1 MTDAVVVSTA
11 RTPLAKAFRGA
22 FNNTHSATLGGHAI
36 RHAVARAGIDPA
48 EIDDV
53 IFGCAVPEGDS
64 GNNIA
69 RHSALVGGVPL
80 SAGAVTVA
88 RACSSGIQSAS
99 FAAQRII
106 VDRVP
111 IVVAG
116 GVESVS
122 MVAPTQHVPKAGRD
136 PWIREHQPG
145 MLLSMNETAEV
156 VAERYAISRETQDAY
171 AYSSQM
177 RTARAQEAGLFDA
190 EIVPMPS
197 RKVETDKST
206 GETRDVDTLLERDEA
221 NRPDTTLASLAA
233 LKPVVREHGTI
244 TAGNASQLADGAS
257 ACVFMNGTLAAQRGL
272 PVLGLYRGFTI
283 AGLEPDEMGIGPVY
297 AIPKLLKQH
306 GLGIEDIDLW
316 ELNEAYACQVVYC
329 RDRLGLPDDR
339 LNVNGGA
346 VSIGHPFGMTGS
358 RQLGHALIEGK
369 RRNAKFIVVT
379 MCIAG
384 GMGAASLY
392 EIA

>member
-22 FNNTHSATLGGHAI
+22 FNMTHSGTLGGHAI
-36 RHAVARAGIDPA
+36 HHAVARAGIDPA

-69 RHSALVGGVPL
+69 RHSGLVGGVPL
-80 SAGAVTVA
+80 SAGGVTIA
-88 RACSSGIQSAS
+88 RACSSGLQAAS

-106 VDRVP
+106 VDGVAA
-111 IVVAG
+111 IVAG

-122 MVAPTQHVPKAGRD
+122 MVSPTQHVPKAGRA
-136 PWIREHQPG
+136 PWIRDHQPG

-156 VAERYAISRETQDAY
+156 VAERYGITRDVQDAY

-177 RTARAQEAGLFDA
+177 RTAHAQTAGLFDE
-190 EIVPMPS
+190 EIVPLATRMA
-197 RKVETDKST
+197 VTDKIT
-206 GETRDVDTLLERDEA
+206 GEAREVDTVLERDEA
-221 NRPDTTLASLAA
+221 NRPDTTLDSLAR
-233 LKPVVREHGTI
+233 LKPVVREGGTI

-257 ACVFMNGTLAAQRGL
+257 ALVLMNGTVAAQRGL
-272 PVLGLYRGFTI
+272 PVMGLYRGFAV

-329 RDRLGLPDDR
+329 RDRLSLPDDR

-346 VSIGHPFGMTGS
+346 ISIGHPFGMTGA
-358 RQLGHALIEGK
+358 RQLGHVLIEGK
-369 RRNAKFIVVT
+369 RRNAKYVVVT

-392 EIA
+392 EIV

>member
-22 FNNTHSATLGGHAI
+22 YNNTHSGTLGGHAI
-36 RHAVARAGIDPA
+36 RHAIARAGIEGA

-53 IFGCAVPEGDS
+53 IFGCAVPEGDG

-69 RHSALVGGVPL
+69 RHSALVGGLPL
-80 SAGAVTVA
+80 STGAVTIA
-88 RACSSGIQSAS
+88 RACSSGIQAAS

-106 VDRVP
+106 VDGVAA
-111 IVVAG
+111 VVAG

-122 MVAPTQHVPKAGRD
+122 MVSQTQHVPKAGRA

-145 MLLSMNETAEV
+145 MLLTMNETAEV
-156 VAERYAISRETQDAY
+156 VAERYAISREAQDAY
-171 AYSSQM
+171 ACSSQL
-177 RTARAQEAGLFDA
+177 RTAAAQQAGLFDD

-197 RKVETDKST
+197 RKLETNKVT
-206 GETRDVDTLLERDEA
+206 GETSEVDVVLERDEA
-221 NRPDTTLASLAA
+221 NRPDTTLESLAA
-233 LKPVVREHGTI
+233 LKPVVRENGTV

-257 ACVFMNGTLAAQRGL
+257 ACVLVNGTLAAQRGL
-272 PVLGLYRGFTI
+272 PVLGLYRGFAV
-283 AGLEPDEMGIGPVY
+283 AGLAPEEMGIGPVY
-297 AIPKLLKQH
+297 AVPKLLKQH

-346 VSIGHPFGMTGS
+346 ISIGHPFGMTGA
-358 RQLGHALIEGK
+358 RQLGHVLIEGK
-369 RRNAKFIVVT
+369 RRRAKYVVVT

-392 EIA
+392 EIL

>member
-11 RTPLAKAFRGA
+11 RTPLAKALRGA

-36 RHAVARAGIDPA
+36 RHAVARAGIDPE

-69 RHSALVGGVPL
+69 RHSALNGGVPL
-80 SAGAVTVA
+80 SAGAVTIA
-88 RACSSGIQSAS
+88 RACGSGLQAAS

-111 IVVAG
+111 VVVAG

-122 MVAPTQHVPKAGRD
+122 MVSPTQHVPRAGRS
-136 PWIREHQPG
+136 PYVRQHHPG

-156 VAERYAISRETQDAY
+156 VAERYAISREAQDAY

-177 RTARAQEAGLFDA
+177 RTARAQEAGLFDD
-190 EIVPMPS
+190 EIVPLAT
-197 RKVETDKST
+197 RKLVTDKAT
-206 GETRDVDTLLERDEA
+206 GETSEVDTLLERDEA

-233 LKPVVREHGTI
+233 LKPVVREGGTI

-257 ACVFMNGTLAAQRGL
+257 ACVFMDGTLAAQRGHQ
-272 PVLGLYRGFTI
+272 VMGLYRGFAI

-316 ELNEAYACQVVYC
+316 ELNEAYASQVVYC

-346 VSIGHPFGMTGS
+346 ISIGHPFGMTGA

-369 RRNAKFIVVT
+369 RRNAKYIVVT

-392 EIA
+392 EIV

>member
-1 MTDAVVVSTA
+1 MTDAVVVATA

-22 FNNTHSATLGGHAI
+22 FNNTHSADMGGHAI
-36 RHAVARAGIDPA
+36 RHAVARAGIEGA

-69 RHSALVGGVPL
+69 RHAALVGGVPL
-80 SAGAVTVA
+80 SSGAVTIA
-88 RACSSGIQSAS
+88 RACSSGIQAAS

-111 IVVAG
+111 VVIAG

-122 MVAPTQHVPKAGRD
+122 MVAPTQHKPKGGRS
-136 PWIREHQPG
+136 PTIRNQFPA
-145 MLLSMNETAEV
+145 MLLTMNETAEV
-156 VAERYAISRETQDAY
+156 VAKRYNICREAQDAY
-171 AYSSQM
+171 SYQSQM
-177 RTARAQEAGLFDA
+177 RTAHGQANGLFDD
-190 EIVPMPS
+190 EIVPMAAT
-197 RKVETDKST
+197 KLETDKAT
-206 GETRDVDTLLERDEA
+206 GETREVDVVIDKDEA
-221 NRPDTTLASLAA
+221 NRPDTTLESLAK
-233 LKPVVREHGTI
+233 LKPVVHDDGTI

-257 ACVFMNGTLAAQRGL
+257 ASVLMNGTLAAQRGL
-272 PVLGLYRGFTI
+272 PVMGLYRGFAI

-306 GLGIEDIDLW
+306 GLKIEDIDLW
-316 ELNEAYACQVVYC
+316 ELNEAYACQVIYS
-329 RDRLGLPDDR
+329 RDKLGIPNDR

-346 VSIGHPFGMTGS
+346 ISIGHPFGMTGA
-358 RQLGHALIEGK
+358 RQLGHILIEGK
-369 RRNAKFIVVT
+369 RRKAKYVVVT

-392 EIA
+392 EIV

>member
-22 FNNTHSATLGGHAI
+22 FNSTHSGTLGGHAI
-36 RHAVARAGIDPA
+36 RHAIARAGIEGA

-69 RHSALVGGVPL
+69 RHSALVGGLPL
-80 SAGAVTVA
+80 SAGAVTIA
-88 RACSSGIQSAS
+88 RACSSGIQAVS

-106 VDRVP
+106 VDRVAA
-111 IVVAG
+111 VVAG

-122 MVAPTQHVPKAGRD
+122 MVSQTQHVPKAGRA

-145 MLLSMNETAEV
+145 MLLTMNETAEV
-156 VAERYAISRETQDAY
+156 VAERYAISRGAQDAY

-177 RTARAQEAGLFDA
+177 RTAAAQQAGLFDD
-190 EIVPMPS
+190 EIVPIPS
-197 RKVETDKST
+197 RKLETNKAT
-206 GETRDVDTLLERDEA
+206 GETSEIDIVLERDEA
-221 NRPDTTLASLAA
+221 NRPDTTLESLAA
-233 LKPVVREHGTI
+233 LKPVVRENGTV

-257 ACVFMNGTLAAQRGL
+257 ACVLVNGTLAALRGL
-272 PVLGLYRGFTI
+272 PVLGLYRGFAV
-283 AGLEPDEMGIGPVY
+283 AGLAPDEMGIGPVY
-297 AIPKLLKQH
+297 AIPKLLKRH

-346 VSIGHPFGMTGS
+346 ISIGHPFGMTGA
-358 RQLGHALIEGK
+358 RQLGHVLIEGK
-369 RRNAKFIVVT
+369 RRKAKYVVVT

-392 EIA
+392 EIV

>member
-22 FNNTHSATLGGHAI
+22 FNNTHSGTLGGHAI
-36 RHAVARAGIDPA
+36 RHAIAHAGIDGA

-53 IFGCAVPEGDS
+53 IFGCAVPESDG

-69 RHSALVGGVPL
+69 RHSALVGGLPV
-80 SAGAVTVA
+80 STGAVTIA
-88 RACSSGIQSAS
+88 RACSSGNQAAS

-106 VDRVP
+106 VDGVAA
-111 IVVAG
+111 VVAG

-122 MVAPTQHVPKAGRD
+122 MVSQTQHVPKAGRA
-136 PWIREHQPG
+136 PGIREHQPE
-145 MLLSMNETAEV
+145 MLLTMNETAEV
-156 VAERYAISRETQDAY
+156 VAERYAISREAQDAY
-171 AYSSQM
+171 AYSSEM
-177 RTARAQEAGLFDA
+177 RTAAAQQAGLFDD
-190 EIVPMPS
+190 EIAPMSS
-197 RKVETDKST
+197 RKLERNKAT
-206 GETRDVDTLLERDEA
+206 GETSEVDVLLERDEA
-221 NRPDTTLASLAA
+221 NRPDATLERLAA
-233 LKPVVREHGTI
+233 LKPVVRENGTV

-257 ACVFMNGTLAAQRGL
+257 ACVLVNGTLAAQRGL
-272 PVLGLYRGFTI
+272 PVMGIYRGFAV
-283 AGLEPDEMGIGPVY
+283 AGLAPEEMGIGPVY

-346 VSIGHPFGMTGS
+346 ISIGHPFGMTGA
-358 RQLGHALIEGK
+358 RQLGHVLIEGK
-369 RRNAKFIVVT
+369 RRKAKYVVVT

-392 EIA
+392 EVV

>member
-1 MTDAVVVSTA
+1 MTDAVVISTA

-22 FNNTHSATLGGHAI
+22 FNNTHSATMGGHAI
-36 RHAVARAGIDPA
+36 RHAVARAGIDAA
-48 EIDDV
+48 EVDDV

-69 RHSALVGGVPL
+69 RHSALVGGVPIT
-80 SAGAVTVA
+80 AGAVTIA
-88 RACSSGIQSAS
+88 RACSSGIQAAS

-111 IVVAG
+111 VVVAG

-122 MVAPTQHVPKAGRD
+122 MVSPTQHKPRAGRS
-136 PWIREHQPG
+136 PWVREHQPG

-156 VAERYAISRETQDAY
+156 VAERYAISREVQDAY

-190 EIVPMPS
+190 EIVPLAS
-197 RKVETDKST
+197 RKLETDKES
-206 GETRDVDTLLERDEA
+206 GESFEVDVLLQRDEA
-221 NRPDTTLASLAA
+221 NRPDTTLESLSK
-233 LKPVVREHGTI
+233 LKPVVREGGTI

-257 ACVFMNGTLAAQRGL
+257 ASVLMNGTLAAQRGL
-272 PVLGLYRGFTI
+272 PVMGIYRGFAI

-306 GLGIEDIDLW
+306 GLSIEDIDLW

-329 RDRLGLPDDR
+329 RDRLGIPDDR
-339 LNVNGGA
+339 LNVNGGSIA
-346 VSIGHPFGMTGS
+346 IGHPFGMTGA
-358 RQLGHALIEGK
+358 RQLGHVLIEGK
-369 RRNAKFIVVT
+369 RRKAKYVVVT

-392 EIA
+392 EIP

>member
-22 FNNTHSATLGGHAI
+22 FNSTHSGTLGGHAI
-36 RHAVARAGIDPA
+36 RHAIARAGIEGA

-69 RHSALVGGVPL
+69 RHSALVGGLPL
-80 SAGAVTVA
+80 SAGAVTIA
-88 RACSSGIQSAS
+88 RACSSGIQAVS

-106 VDRVP
+106 VDRVAA
-111 IVVAG
+111 VVAG

-122 MVAPTQHVPKAGRD
+122 MVSQTQHVPKAGRA

-145 MLLSMNETAEV
+145 MLLTMNETAEV
-156 VAERYAISRETQDAY
+156 VAERYAISRGAQDAY

-177 RTARAQEAGLFDA
+177 RTAAAQQAGLFDD
-190 EIVPMPS
+190 EIVPIPS
-197 RKVETDKST
+197 RKLETNKAT
-206 GETRDVDTLLERDEA
+206 GETSEIDIVLERDEA
-221 NRPDTTLASLAA
+221 NRPDTTLESLAA
-233 LKPVVREHGTI
+233 LKPVVRENGTV

-257 ACVFMNGTLAAQRGL
+257 ACVLVNGTLAAQRGL
-272 PVLGLYRGFTI
+272 PVLGLYRGFAV
-283 AGLEPDEMGIGPVY
+283 AGLAPDEMGIGPVY

-346 VSIGHPFGMTGS
+346 ISIGHPFGMTGA
-358 RQLGHALIEGK
+358 RQLGHVLIEGK
-369 RRNAKFIVVT
+369 RRKAKYVVVT

-392 EIA
+392 EIV

>member
-22 FNNTHSATLGGHAI
+22 FNSTHSGTLGGHAI
-36 RHAVARAGIDPA
+36 RHAIARAGIEGA

-69 RHSALVGGVPL
+69 RHSALVGGLPL
-80 SAGAVTVA
+80 SAGAVTIA
-88 RACSSGIQSAS
+88 RACSSGIQAAS

-106 VDRVP
+106 VDRVAA
-111 IVVAG
+111 VVAG

-122 MVAPTQHVPKAGRD
+122 MVSQTQHVPKAGRA

-145 MLLSMNETAEV
+145 MLLTMNETAEV
-156 VAERYAISRETQDAY
+156 VAERYAISRGAQDAY

-177 RTARAQEAGLFDA
+177 RTAAAQQAGLFDD
-190 EIVPMPS
+190 EIVAMPS
-197 RKVETDKST
+197 RKLETNKAT
-206 GETRDVDTLLERDEA
+206 GETSEIDIVLERDEA
-221 NRPDTTLASLAA
+221 NRPDTTLESLAA
-233 LKPVVREHGTI
+233 LKPVVRENGTV

-257 ACVFMNGTLAAQRGL
+257 ACVLVNGTLAAQRGL
-272 PVLGLYRGFTI
+272 PVLGLYRGFAV
-283 AGLEPDEMGIGPVY
+283 AGLAPDEMGIGPVY

-346 VSIGHPFGMTGS
+346 ISIGHPFGMTGA
-358 RQLGHALIEGK
+358 RQLGHVLIEGK
-369 RRNAKFIVVT
+369 RRKAKYVVVT

-392 EIA
+392 EIV

>member
-1 MTDAVVVSTA
+1 MTDAVVISTA

-22 FNNTHSATLGGHAI
+22 FNNTHSATMGGHAI
-36 RHAVARAGIDPA
+36 RHAVARAGIDAA
-48 EIDDV
+48 EVDDV

-69 RHSALVGGVPL
+69 RHSALVGGVPIT
-80 SAGAVTVA
+80 AGAVTIA
-88 RACSSGIQSAS
+88 RACSSGIQAAS

-111 IVVAG
+111 VVVAG

-122 MVAPTQHVPKAGRD
+122 MVSPTQHKPRAGRS
-136 PWIREHQPG
+136 PWVREHQPG

-156 VAERYAISRETQDAY
+156 VAERYAISREVQDAY

-190 EIVPMPS
+190 EIVPLAS
-197 RKVETDKST
+197 RKLETDKES
-206 GETRDVDTLLERDEA
+206 GESFEVDVLLQRDEA
-221 NRPDTTLASLAA
+221 NRPDTTLESLSK
-233 LKPVVREHGTI
+233 LKPVVREGGTI

-257 ACVFMNGTLAAQRGL
+257 ASVLINGTLAAQRGL
-272 PVLGLYRGFTI
+272 PVMGIYRGFAI

-306 GLGIEDIDLW
+306 GLSIEDIDLW

-329 RDRLGLPDDR
+329 RDRLGIPDDR
-339 LNVNGGA
+339 LNVNGGSIA
-346 VSIGHPFGMTGS
+346 IGHPFGMTGA
-358 RQLGHALIEGK
+358 RQLGHVLIEGK
-369 RRNAKFIVVT
+369 RRKAKYVVVT

-392 EIA
+392 EIP

>member
-22 FNNTHSATLGGHAI
+22 YNNTHSGTLGGHAI
-36 RHAVARAGIDPA
+36 RHAIARAGIEGA

-53 IFGCAVPEGDS
+53 IFGCAVPEGDG

-69 RHSALVGGVPL
+69 RHSALVGGLPQ
-80 SAGAVTVA
+80 STGAVTIA
-88 RACSSGIQSAS
+88 RACSSGIQAAS

-106 VDRVP
+106 VDGVAA
-111 IVVAG
+111 VVAG

-122 MVAPTQHVPKAGRD
+122 MVSQTQHVPKAGRA

-145 MLLSMNETAEV
+145 MLLTMNETAEV
-156 VAERYAISRETQDAY
+156 VAERYAISREAQDAY
-171 AYSSQM
+171 AYSSQL
-177 RTARAQEAGLFDA
+177 RTAAAQQAGLFDD

-197 RKVETDKST
+197 RKLETNKVT
-206 GETRDVDTLLERDEA
+206 GETSEVDVVLERDEA
-221 NRPDTTLASLAA
+221 NRPDTTLESLAA
-233 LKPVVREHGTI
+233 LKPVVRENGTV

-257 ACVFMNGTLAAQRGL
+257 ACVLVNGTLAAQRGL
-272 PVLGLYRGFTI
+272 PVLGLYRGFAV
-283 AGLEPDEMGIGPVY
+283 AGLAPEEMGIGPVY
-297 AIPKLLKQH
+297 AVPKLLKQH

-346 VSIGHPFGMTGS
+346 ISIGHPFGMTGA
-358 RQLGHALIEGK
+358 RQLGHVLIEGK
-369 RRNAKFIVVT
+369 RRKAKYVVVT

-392 EIA
+392 EIV

>member
-22 FNNTHSATLGGHAI
+22 FNSTHSGTLGGHAI
-36 RHAVARAGIDPA
+36 RHAIARAGIEGA

-69 RHSALVGGVPL
+69 RHSALVGGLPL
-80 SAGAVTVA
+80 SAGAVTIA
-88 RACSSGIQSAS
+88 RACSSGIQAVS

-106 VDRVP
+106 VDRVAA
-111 IVVAG
+111 VVAG

-122 MVAPTQHVPKAGRD
+122 MVSQTQHVPKAGRA

-145 MLLSMNETAEV
+145 MLLTMNETAEV
-156 VAERYAISRETQDAY
+156 VAERYAISRGAQDAY

-177 RTARAQEAGLFDA
+177 RTAAAQQAGLFDD
-190 EIVPMPS
+190 EIVAMPS
-197 RKVETDKST
+197 RKLETNKAT
-206 GETRDVDTLLERDEA
+206 GETSEIDIVLERDEA
-221 NRPDTTLASLAA
+221 NRPDTTLESLAA
-233 LKPVVREHGTI
+233 LKPVVRENGTV

-257 ACVFMNGTLAAQRGL
+257 ACVLVNGTLAAQRGL
-272 PVLGLYRGFTI
+272 PVLGLYRGFAV
-283 AGLEPDEMGIGPVY
+283 AGLAPDEMGIGPVY

-346 VSIGHPFGMTGS
+346 ISIGHPFGMTGA
-358 RQLGHALIEGK
+358 RQLGHVLIEGK
-369 RRNAKFIVVT
+369 RRKAKYVVVT

-392 EIA
+392 EIV

>member
-1 MTDAVVVSTA
+1 MTDAVVVATA

-22 FNNTHSATLGGHAI
+22 FNNTHSADMGGHAI
-36 RHAVARAGIDPA
+36 RHAVARAGIEGA

-69 RHSALVGGVPL
+69 RHAALVGGVPL
-80 SAGAVTVA
+80 SSGAVTIA
-88 RACSSGIQSAS
+88 RACSSGIQAAS

-111 IVVAG
+111 VVIAG

-122 MVAPTQHVPKAGRD
+122 MVAPTQHKPKGGRS
-136 PWIREHQPG
+136 PTIRNQFPG
-145 MLLSMNETAEV
+145 MLLTMNETAEV
-156 VAERYAISRETQDAY
+156 VAKRYNISREAQDAY
-171 AYSSQM
+171 SYQSQM
-177 RTARAQEAGLFDA
+177 RTAHGQANGLFDD
-190 EIVPMPS
+190 EIVPMAAT
-197 RKVETDKST
+197 KLETDKAT
-206 GETRDVDTLLERDEA
+206 GETREVDVVIDKDEA
-221 NRPDTTLASLAA
+221 NRPDTTLESLAK
-233 LKPVVREHGTI
+233 LKPVVHDDGTI

-257 ACVFMNGTLAAQRGL
+257 ASVLMNGTLAAQRGL
-272 PVLGLYRGFTI
+272 PVMGLYRGFAI

-306 GLGIEDIDLW
+306 GLKIEDIDLW
-316 ELNEAYACQVVYC
+316 ELNEAYACQVIYS
-329 RDRLGLPDDR
+329 RDKLGIPNDR

-346 VSIGHPFGMTGS
+346 ISIGHPFGMTGA
-358 RQLGHALIEGK
+358 RQLGHILIEGK
-369 RRNAKFIVVT
+369 RRKAKYVVVT

-392 EIA
+392 EIV

>member
-1 MTDAVVVSTA
+1 MTDAVIVSTA
-11 RTPLAKAFRGA
+11 RTPLGKAFRGV

-36 RHAVARAGIDPA
+36 RHAVERSGVDPA

-53 IFGCAVPEGDS
+53 IFGCALPEGDG
-64 GNNIA
+64 GNNVA
-69 RHSALVGGVPL
+69 RHSALRGGVPVT
-80 SAGAVTVA
+80 AGAVTIA
-88 RACSSGIQSAS
+88 RACSSGLQATC

-111 IVVAG
+111 VIVTG

-122 MVAPTQHVPKAGRD
+122 MVTPSQHQPASRE
-136 PWIREHQPG
+136 PWIRAHQPG

-156 VAERYAISRETQDAY
+156 VASRYGISREAQDEY
-171 AYSSQM
+171 ALLSQQ
-177 RTARAQEAGLFDA
+177 RTAEAQRAGRFDD
-190 EIVPMPS
+190 EIVPITTTMLVTD
-197 RKVETDKST
+197 RETKAVS
-206 GETRDVDTLLERDEA
+206 EREVTLSQDEA

-233 LKPVVREHGTI
+233 LKPVVREDGSV

-257 ACVFMNGTLAAQRGL
+257 ACVVMDGTLAASRGL
-272 PVLGLYRGFTI
+272 PVLGVFRGFSI

-306 GLGIEDIDLW
+306 GLGIEDIGLW

-329 RDRLGLPDDR
+329 RDRLGLPSDR
-339 LNVNGGA
+339 LNVDGGA
-346 VSIGHPFGMTGS
+346 VSIGHPFGMTGA

-369 RRNAKFIVVT
+369 RRGVKHVVIT

-384 GMGAASLY
+384 GMGAAALFD
-392 EIA
+392 IA

>member
-22 FNNTHSATLGGHAI
+22 FNNTHSGTLGGHAI

-48 EIDDV
+48 EVDDV

-69 RHSALVGGVPL
+69 RHAGLVGGIPQT
-80 SAGAVTVA
+80 AGAVTIA
-88 RACSSGIQSAS
+88 RACSSGIQAAS

-111 IVVAG
+111 VVVAG

-122 MVAPTQHVPKAGRD
+122 MVSPTPHIPRAGRA
-136 PWIREHQPG
+136 PWIRAHQPG

-156 VAERYAISRETQDAY
+156 VAERYVISREVQDAY

-177 RTARAQEAGLFDA
+177 RTAQAQRDGRFDD
-190 EIVPMPS
+190 EIVPLPT
-197 RKVETDKST
+197 RKLVTDRAT
-206 GETRDVDTLLERDEA
+206 GEVSELDVLLEQDEC
-221 NRPDTTLASLAA
+221 NRPDTTLETLAK
-233 LKPVVREHGTI
+233 LKPVVREDGTV

-257 ACVFMNGTLAAQRGL
+257 ASVLMNGTLAAQRGL
-272 PVLGLYRGFTI
+272 PVLGLYRGFAI
-283 AGLEPDEMGIGPVY
+283 AGLAPDEMGIGPVY

-306 GLGIEDIDLW
+306 GLRLEDIGLW

-329 RDRLGLPDDR
+329 RDRLGIPDDR
-339 LNVNGGA
+339 LNVDGGA
-346 VSIGHPFGMTGS
+346 VSIGHPFGMTGA
-358 RQLGHALIEGK
+358 RQLGHVLIEG
-369 RRNAKFIVVT
+369 RRRKVKYVVVT

-392 EIA
+392 ELV

>member
-1 MTDAVVVSTA
+1 MTDAVVVATA

-22 FNNTHSATLGGHAI
+22 FNNTHSADMGGHAI
-36 RHAVARAGIDPA
+36 RHAVARAGIEGA

-69 RHSALVGGVPL
+69 RHAALVGGVPL
-80 SAGAVTVA
+80 SAGAVTIA
-88 RACSSGIQSAS
+88 RACSSGIQAAS

-111 IVVAG
+111 VVIAG

-122 MVAPTQHVPKAGRD
+122 MVAPTQHQPKGGRS
-136 PWIREHQPG
+136 PTIRNQFPG
-145 MLLSMNETAEV
+145 MLLTMNETAEV
-156 VAERYAISRETQDAY
+156 VAERYNISRESQDAY
-171 AYSSQM
+171 SYQSQM
-177 RTARAQEAGLFDA
+177 RTAHGQANGLFDD
-190 EIVPMPS
+190 EIVPMAAT
-197 RKVETDKST
+197 KLETDKAT
-206 GETRDVDTLLERDEA
+206 GETREVDVVIDKDEA
-221 NRPDTTLASLAA
+221 NRPDTTLESLAK
-233 LKPVVREHGTI
+233 LNPVVRDDGTI

-257 ACVFMNGTLAAQRGL
+257 ASVLMNGTLAAQRGL
-272 PVLGLYRGFTI
+272 PVLGLYRGFAI

-306 GLGIEDIDLW
+306 GLKIEDIDLW
-316 ELNEAYACQVVYC
+316 ELNEAYACQVIYS
-329 RDRLGLPDDR
+329 RDKLGIPNDR

-346 VSIGHPFGMTGS
+346 ISIGHPFGMTGA
-358 RQLGHALIEGK
+358 RQLGHILIEGK
-369 RRNAKFIVVT
+369 RRKAKYVVVT

-392 EIA
+392 EIV

>member
-22 FNNTHSATLGGHAI
+22 FNNTHSGTLGGHAI
-36 RHAVARAGIDPA
+36 RHAVARSGIEGA

-53 IFGCAVPEGDS
+53 IFGCAVPEGDA

-80 SAGAVTVA
+80 TAGAVTVA
-88 RACSSGIQSAS
+88 RACSSGLQAAS

-106 VDRVP
+106 VDRVSA
-111 IVVAG
+111 VVAG

-122 MVAPTQHVPKAGRD
+122 MVSPTQHVPKAGRA

-145 MLLSMNETAEV
+145 MLLTMNETAEV
-156 VAERYAISRETQDAY
+156 VAERYAISREAQDAY

-177 RTARAQEAGLFDA
+177 RTAAAQQAGLFDD
-190 EIVPMPS
+190 EIVPLPS
-197 RKVETDKST
+197 RKLETNKAT
-206 GETRDVDTLLERDEA
+206 GETSEVDVVLERDEA
-221 NRPDTTLASLAA
+221 NRPDTTLESLAA
-233 LKPVVREHGTI
+233 LKPVVRENGTV

-257 ACVFMNGTLAAQRGL
+257 ACVLANGTFAAQRGL
-272 PVLGLYRGFTI
+272 PVLGLYRGFAI
-283 AGLEPDEMGIGPVY
+283 AGLAPDEMGIGPVY

-346 VSIGHPFGMTGS
+346 ISIGHPFGMTGA
-358 RQLGHALIEGK
+358 RQLGHVLIEG
-369 RRNAKFIVVT
+369 RRRKAKYVVVT

-392 EIA
+392 EIV

>member
-22 FNNTHSATLGGHAI
+22 FNNTHSGTLGGHAI
-36 RHAVARAGIDPA
+36 RHAVARAGIEGA

-69 RHSALVGGVPL
+69 RHSALVGGLPL
-80 SAGAVTVA
+80 SAGAVTIA
-88 RACSSGIQSAS
+88 RACSSGIQAAS

-106 VDRVP
+106 VDRVAA
-111 IVVAG
+111 VVAG

-122 MVAPTQHVPKAGRD
+122 MVSQTQHVPKAGRA

-145 MLLSMNETAEV
+145 KLLSMNETAEV
-156 VAERYAISRETQDAY
+156 VAERYAISREAQDAY

-177 RTARAQEAGLFDA
+177 RTARAQQAGLFDD

-197 RKVETDKST
+197 RKLETNKAT
-206 GETRDVDTLLERDEA
+206 GETSEIDIVLERDEA
-221 NRPDTTLASLAA
+221 NRPDTTLESLAA
-233 LKPVVREHGTI
+233 LKPVVRENGTV

-257 ACVFMNGTLAAQRGL
+257 ACVLVNGTLAAQRGL
-272 PVLGLYRGFTI
+272 PLLGLYRGFAV
-283 AGLEPDEMGIGPVY
+283 AGLAPEEMGIGPVY

-346 VSIGHPFGMTGS
+346 ISIGHPFGMTGA
-358 RQLGHALIEGK
+358 RQLGHVLIEGK
-369 RRNAKFIVVT
+369 RRKAKYVVVT

-392 EIA
+392 EVV

>member
-22 FNNTHSATLGGHAI
+22 FNNTHSGTLGGHAI
-36 RHAVARAGIDPA
+36 RHAVERAGIDPA
-48 EIDDV
+48 EVDDV

-69 RHSALVGGVPL
+69 RHASLVGGVPQT
-80 SAGAVTVA
+80 AGAVTIA
-88 RACSSGIQSAS
+88 RACSSGLQAAS

-111 IVVAG
+111 VVIAG

-122 MVAPTQHVPKAGRD
+122 MVSPTPHVPRAGRA
-136 PWIREHQPG
+136 PWIRENQPG

-156 VAERYAISRETQDAY
+156 VAHRYAVTREVQDAY
-171 AYSSQM
+171 AYSTQM
-177 RTARAQEAGLFDA
+177 RTAQAQQAGRFDA
-190 EIVPMPS
+190 EIVPLAT
-197 RKVETDKST
+197 RKLVTDKASGAT
-206 GETRDVDTLLERDEA
+206 CEVDALLLQDEC
-221 NRPDTTLASLAA
+221 NRPETTLESLAT
-233 LKPVVREHGTI
+233 LKPVVRPDGSI

-257 ACVFMNGTLAAQRGL
+257 ACVLMNGTLAAQRGL
-272 PVLGLYRGFTI
+272 PVMGLYRGFAI
-283 AGLEPDEMGIGPVY
+283 AGLAPDEMGIGPVY

-306 GLGIEDIDLW
+306 GLQIDDIGLW
-316 ELNEAYACQVVYC
+316 ELNEAYACQVIYC
-329 RDRLGLPDDR
+329 RDRLGIPDDR
-339 LNVNGGA
+339 LNVDGGA
-346 VSIGHPFGMTGS
+346 VSIGHPFGMTGA

-369 RRNAKFIVVT
+369 RRGVQYVVVT

-392 EIA
+392 EVV

>member
-22 FNNTHSATLGGHAI
+22 FNNTHSGTLGGHAI
-36 RHAVARAGIDPA
+36 RQAVARAGIEGA

-69 RHSALVGGVPL
+69 RHSALVGGLPL
-80 SAGAVTVA
+80 SAGAVTIA
-88 RACSSGIQSAS
+88 RACSSGIQAAS

-106 VDRVP
+106 VDRVAA
-111 IVVAG
+111 VVAG

-122 MVAPTQHVPKAGRD
+122 MVSQTQHVPKAGRA

-145 MLLSMNETAEV
+145 MLLTMNETAEV
-156 VAERYAISRETQDAY
+156 VAERYAISREAQDAY

-177 RTARAQEAGLFDA
+177 RTARAQQAGLFDD

-197 RKVETDKST
+197 RKLETNKAT
-206 GETRDVDTLLERDEA
+206 GETSEIDIVLERDEA
-221 NRPDTTLASLAA
+221 NRPDTTLESLAA
-233 LKPVVREHGTI
+233 LKPVVRENGTV

-257 ACVFMNGTLAAQRGL
+257 ACVLVNGTLAAQRGL
-272 PVLGLYRGFTI
+272 PLLGLYRGFAV
-283 AGLEPDEMGIGPVY
+283 AGLAPEEMGIGPVY

-346 VSIGHPFGMTGS
+346 ISIGHPFGMTGA
-358 RQLGHALIEGK
+358 RQLGHVLIEGK
-369 RRNAKFIVVT
+369 RRKAKYVVVT

-392 EIA
+392 EVV

>member
-1 MTDAVVVSTA
+1 MTDAVIVSTA

-22 FNNTHSATLGGHAI
+22 FNDTHSATLGGHAI
-36 RHAVARAGIDPA
+36 RHAVSRAGIDPA
-48 EIDDV
+48 EVDDV
-53 IFGCAVPEGDS
+53 IFGCALPEGDA
-64 GNNIA
+64 GNNVA
-69 RHSALVGGVPL
+69 RHSALIGGIPV
-80 SAGAVTVA
+80 SAGAVTIA
-88 RACSSGIQSAS
+88 RACSSGLQAAS

-111 IVVAG
+111 VVVAG

-122 MVAPTQHVPKAGRD
+122 MVTPTQHVPKNGRA

-145 MLLSMNETAEV
+145 MLLTMNETAEI
-156 VAERYAISRETQDAY
+156 VARRYAISREVQDQY
-171 AYSSQM
+171 SYSSQM
-177 RTARAQEAGLFDA
+177 RTAQAQAAGLFDA
-190 EIVPMPS
+190 EIVPLAT
-197 RKVETDKST
+197 RKLVTDRETKEVSK
-206 GETRDVDTLLERDEA
+206 VDALLQHDEA
-221 NRPDTTLASLAA
+221 NRPDTTLEMLAG
-233 LKPVVREHGTI
+233 LKPVVREDGTV

-257 ACVFMNGTLAAQRGL
+257 ACVVMNGTLAAQRGL
-272 PVLGLYRGFTI
+272 PVMGLYRGFAI

-306 GLGIEDIDLW
+306 GLGLEDIGLW

-346 VSIGHPFGMTGS
+346 VSIGHPFGMTGA
-358 RQLGHALIEGK
+358 RQLGHLLIEGK
-369 RRNAKFIVVT
+369 RRNVKYVVAT

-384 GMGAASLY
+384 GMGAAALY
-392 EIA
+392 EVI

>member
-22 FNNTHSATLGGHAI
+22 FNMTHSGTLGGHAI

-69 RHSALVGGVPL
+69 RHSGLVGGVPL
-80 SAGAVTVA
+80 SASGVTIA
-88 RACSSGIQSAS
+88 RACSSGLQAAS

-106 VDRVP
+106 VDGVTA
-111 IVVAG
+111 VVAG

-122 MVAPTQHVPKAGRD
+122 MVSPTQHVPKAGRA
-136 PWIREHQPG
+136 PWIRDHQPG

-156 VAERYAISRETQDAY
+156 VAERYGITRDVQDAY

-177 RTARAQEAGLFDA
+177 RTAHAQAAGLFDD
-190 EIVPMPS
+190 EIVPLATRMA
-197 RKVETDKST
+197 VMDKIT
-206 GETRDVDTLLERDEA
+206 GEAREAETVLERDEA
-221 NRPDTTLASLAA
+221 NRPDTTLDSLSR
-233 LKPVVREHGTI
+233 LKPVVREGGTI

-257 ACVFMNGTLAAQRGL
+257 ALVLMNGTVAAERGL
-272 PVLGLYRGFTI
+272 PVMGLYRGFAV
-283 AGLEPDEMGIGPVY
+283 AGLKPDEMGIGPVY

-346 VSIGHPFGMTGS
+346 ISIGHPFGMTGA
-358 RQLGHALIEGK
+358 RQLGHVLIEGK
-369 RRNAKFIVVT
+369 RRNAKYVVVT

-392 EIA
+392 EIV

>member
-22 FNNTHSATLGGHAI
+22 FNNTHSGTMGGHAI
-36 RHAVARAGIDPA
+36 RHAIARAGVDPA

-69 RHSALVGGVPL
+69 RHSGLVGGVPL
-80 SAGAVTVA
+80 SSGGVTIA
-88 RACSSGIQSAS
+88 RACSSGLQAAS

-106 VDRVP
+106 VDQVP
-111 IVVAG
+111 AVVAG

-122 MVAPTQHVPKAGRD
+122 MVAPTQHVPKAGRA

-156 VAERYAISRETQDAY
+156 VAARYGISREVQDAY

-177 RTARAQEAGLFDA
+177 RTARAQEAGLFND

-197 RKVETDKST
+197 RKLETNKNS
-206 GETRDVDTLLERDEA
+206 GETREADVLLERDEA
-221 NRPDTTLASLAA
+221 NRPDTTLESLAT
-233 LKPVVREHGTI
+233 LKPVVREDGTV

-257 ACVFMNGTLAAQRGL
+257 ALVLMNGTLAAQRGL
-272 PVLGLYRGFTI
+272 PVMGLYRGFAV

-346 VSIGHPFGMTGS
+346 ISIGHPFGMSGA
-358 RQLGHALIEGK
+358 RQLGHILIEGR
-369 RRNAKFIVVT
+369 RRNAKYVVVT

-392 EIA
+392 EIC

>member
-22 FNNTHSATLGGHAI
+22 FNLTHSGTLGGHAI

-69 RHSALVGGVPL
+69 RHSGLVGGVPL
-80 SAGAVTVA
+80 SAGGVTIA
-88 RACSSGIQSAS
+88 RACSSGLQAAS

-106 VDRVP
+106 VDGVTA
-111 IVVAG
+111 VVAG

-122 MVAPTQHVPKAGRD
+122 MVSPTQHVPKAGRA
-136 PWIREHQPG
+136 PWIRDHQPG

-156 VAERYAISRETQDAY
+156 VAERYGITRDVQDAY

-177 RTARAQEAGLFDA
+177 RTAHAQTAELFDD
-190 EIVPMPS
+190 EIVPLATRMA
-197 RKVETDKST
+197 VTDKIT
-206 GETRDVDTLLERDEA
+206 EEAREVDTLLERDEA
-221 NRPDTTLASLAA
+221 NRPDTTLDSLAR
-233 LKPVVREHGTI
+233 LKPVVREGGMI

-257 ACVFMNGTLAAQRGL
+257 ALVLMNGTVAAQRGL
-272 PVLGLYRGFTI
+272 PVMGLYRGFAV

-346 VSIGHPFGMTGS
+346 ISIGHPFGMTGA
-358 RQLGHALIEGK
+358 RQLGHVLIEGK
-369 RRNAKFIVVT
+369 RRNAKYVVIT

-392 EIA
+392 EIV

>member
-11 RTPLAKAFRGA
+11 RTPLAKALRGA

-36 RHAVARAGIDPA
+36 RHAVERAGIEPG
-48 EIDDV
+48 EVDDV

-69 RHSALVGGVPL
+69 RHSGLVGGIPQT
-80 SAGAVTVA
+80 AGAVTIA
-88 RACSSGIQSAS
+88 RACSSGLQAAS

-122 MVAPTQHVPKAGRD
+122 MVSPTQHAPKAGRA

-156 VAERYAISRETQDAY
+156 VAQRYAISREAQDAY
-171 AYSSQM
+171 SYSSQM
-177 RTARAQEAGLFDA
+177 RTARAQRDGLFDA
-190 EIVPMPS
+190 EIVPLAT
-197 RKVETDKST
+197 RKLETNKTT
-206 GETRDVDTLLERDEA
+206 GEVSEVEVLLDRDEA
-221 NRPDTTLASLAA
+221 NRPDTSLESLAA
-233 LKPVVREHGTI
+233 LKPVVREGGSI

-257 ACVFMNGTLAAQRGL
+257 ACVLMNGTLAAQRGL
-272 PVLGLYRGFTI
+272 PVLGLYRGFAV
-283 AGLEPDEMGIGPVY
+283 AGLAPDEMGIGPVY
-297 AIPKLLKQH
+297 AVPKLLKQH
-306 GLGIEDIDLW
+306 GLQIEDIGLW

-329 RDRLGLPDDR
+329 RDQLGIPDDR

-346 VSIGHPFGMTGS
+346 IAIGHPFGMTGA
-358 RQLGHALIEGK
+358 RQLGHALIEG
-369 RRNAKFIVVT
+369 RRRGVKYIVVT
-379 MCIAG
+379 MCVAG

-392 EIA
+392 EIT

>member
-22 FNNTHSATLGGHAI
+22 FNNTHSGTLGGHAI
-36 RHAVARAGIDPA
+36 RHAVARAGIEGA

-69 RHSALVGGVPL
+69 RHSALVGGLPL
-80 SAGAVTVA
+80 SAGAVTIA
-88 RACSSGIQSAS
+88 RACSSGIQAAS

-106 VDRVP
+106 VDRVAA
-111 IVVAG
+111 VVAG

-122 MVAPTQHVPKAGRD
+122 MVSQTQHVPKAGRA

-145 MLLSMNETAEV
+145 MLLTMNETAEV
-156 VAERYAISRETQDAY
+156 VAERYMISREAQDAY

-177 RTARAQEAGLFDA
+177 RTAAAQQAGLFDD

-197 RKVETDKST
+197 RKLETNKAT
-206 GETRDVDTLLERDEA
+206 GETSEIDIVLERDEA
-221 NRPDTTLASLAA
+221 NRPDTTLESLAA
-233 LKPVVREHGTI
+233 LKPVVRENGTV

-257 ACVFMNGTLAAQRGL
+257 ACVLVNGTLAAQRGL
-272 PVLGLYRGFTI
+272 PLLGLYRGFAV
-283 AGLEPDEMGIGPVY
+283 AGLAPEEMGIGPVY

-346 VSIGHPFGMTGS
+346 ISIGHPFGMTGA
-358 RQLGHALIEGK
+358 RQLGHVLIEGK
-369 RRNAKFIVVT
+369 RRKAKYVVVT

-392 EIA
+392 EVV

>member
-1 MTDAVVVSTA
+1 MNDAVVVSTA
-11 RTPLAKAFRGA
+11 RTPMGKAHRGA
-22 FNNTHSATLGGHAI
+22 FNNTHSATLAGHAI
-36 RHAVARAGIDPA
+36 RHAVERAGINPA

-53 IFGCAVPEGDS
+53 IMGCAIPEGDT

-80 SAGAVTVA
+80 TAGAVTIA
-88 RACSSGIQSAS
+88 RACSSGIQAAS

-111 IVVAG
+111 VVVAG

-122 MVAPTQHVPKAGRD
+122 MVTPTQHQPRAGRS
-136 PWIREHQPG
+136 PWIRDHQPG
-145 MLLSMNETAEV
+145 ILLSMNETAEV
-156 VAERYAISRETQDAY
+156 VAERYDISREAQDAY
-171 AYSSQM
+171 SYSSQM
-177 RTARAQEAGLFDA
+177 RTARAQQAGLFDA
-190 EIVPMPS
+190 EIVPITTV
-197 RKVETDKST
+197 KLEKDKST
-206 GETRDVDTLLERDEA
+206 GEVSEVEVRITRDEA
-221 NRPDTTLASLAA
+221 NRPDTTLESLAA
-233 LKPVVREHGTI
+233 LPPVVREGGSI

-257 ACVFMNGTLAAQRGL
+257 ACVLMNGTLAAQRNL
-272 PVLGLYRGFTI
+272 PVLGVYRGFTI
-283 AGLEPDEMGIGPVY
+283 AGLAPDEMGIGPVY

-306 GLGIEDIDLW
+306 GLQMEDIGLW

-329 RDRLGLPDDR
+329 RDRLGIPDDR

-346 VSIGHPFGMTGS
+346 ISTGHPFGMTGA
-358 RQLGHALIEGK
+358 RQLGHVLIEGK
-369 RRNAKFIVVT
+369 RRKVKYVVVT

-392 EIA
+392 EVA

>member
-1 MTDAVVVSTA
+1 MTDAVVVATA

-22 FNNTHSATLGGHAI
+22 FNNTHSADMGGHAI
-36 RHAVARAGIDPA
+36 RHAVERAGIDGA

-80 SAGAVTVA
+80 SAGAVTIA
-88 RACSSGIQSAS
+88 RACSSGIQAAS

-122 MVAPTQHVPKAGRD
+122 MVAPTQHKPKNGRS
-136 PWIREHQPG
+136 PTIRKEFPG
-145 MLLSMNETAEV
+145 MLLSMNETAEI
-156 VAERYAISRETQDAY
+156 VAERYNISREAQDAY
-171 AYSSQM
+171 SYQSQM
-177 RTARAQEAGLFDA
+177 RTAHGQRNGLFDD
-190 EIVPMPS
+190 EIVPMAS
-197 RKVETDKST
+197 IKVETDKAT
-206 GETRDVDTLLERDEA
+206 GETREVGVLLEKDEA
-221 NRPDTTLASLAA
+221 NRPDTTLESLAT
-233 LKPVVREHGTI
+233 LKPVVRENGTI

-257 ACVFMNGTLAAQRGL
+257 ASVLMNGTLAAQRGL
-272 PVLGLYRGFTI
+272 PVMGLYRGFAI

-306 GLGIEDIDLW
+306 GLKIEDIDLW
-316 ELNEAYACQVVYC
+316 ELNEAYACQVIYS
-329 RDRLGLPDDR
+329 RDRLGIPDER
-339 LNVNGGA
+339 LNVNGGS
-346 VSIGHPFGMTGS
+346 VSIGHPFGMTGA
-358 RQLGHALIEGK
+358 RQLGHILIEGK
-369 RRNAKFIVVT
+369 RRKAKYVVVT

-392 EIA
+392 EIV

>member
-22 FNNTHSATLGGHAI
+22 FNNTHSGTLGGHAI
-36 RHAVARAGIDPA
+36 RHAVARAGIAPA

-53 IFGCAVPEGDS
+53 IFGCAVPEGDA

-69 RHSALVGGVPL
+69 RHSGLAGGVPL
-80 SAGAVTVA
+80 SAGGVTIA
-88 RACSSGIQSAS
+88 RACSSGLQAAS

-106 VDRVP
+106 VDRVTA
-111 IVVAG
+111 IVAG

-122 MVAPTQHVPKAGRD
+122 MVSPTQHVPKAGRT

-156 VAERYAISRETQDAY
+156 VAERYGITREAQDAY
-171 AYSSQM
+171 AFSSQK
-177 RTARAQEAGLFDA
+177 RTTNAQDAGLFDD
-190 EIVPMPS
+190 EIVPLATRMT
-197 RKVETDKST
+197 VTDKAS
-206 GETRDVDTLLERDEA
+206 GETREVDTVLRRDEA
-221 NRPDTTLASLAA
+221 NRPDTTLESLAR
-233 LKPVVREHGTI
+233 LKPVVREGGTV
-244 TAGNASQLADGAS
+244 TAGNASQLADGA
-257 ACVFMNGTLAAQRGL
+257 AALVLMNGSIAAQRGMPL
-272 PVLGLYRGFTI
+272 LGLYRGFAI
-283 AGLEPDEMGIGPVY
+283 AGLEPDEMGIGPIY

-306 GLGIEDIDLW
+306 NLGIEDIDLW

-329 RDRLGLPDDR
+329 RDRLGLPHDR

-346 VSIGHPFGMTGS
+346 ISIGHPFGMTGA
-358 RQLGHALIEGK
+358 RQLGHVLLEGK
-369 RRNAKFIVVT
+369 RRKAKYVVVA

-392 EIA
+392 EII

>member
-22 FNNTHSATLGGHAI
+22 FNNTHSGTLGGHAI
-36 RHAVARAGIDPA
+36 RHAIARAGIDGA

-53 IFGCAVPEGDS
+53 IFGCAIPEGDG

-69 RHSALVGGVPL
+69 RHSALVGGLPV
-80 SAGAVTVA
+80 STGAVTIA
-88 RACSSGIQSAS
+88 RACSSGNQAAS

-106 VDRVP
+106 VDGVAA
-111 IVVAG
+111 VVAG

-122 MVAPTQHVPKAGRD
+122 MVSQTQHVPKAGRA
-136 PWIREHQPG
+136 PGIREHQPE
-145 MLLSMNETAEV
+145 MLLTMNETAEV
-156 VAERYAISRETQDAY
+156 VAERYAISREAQDAY
-171 AYSSQM
+171 AYSSEM
-177 RTARAQEAGLFDA
+177 RTAAAQQAGLFDD
-190 EIVPMPS
+190 EIAPMSS
-197 RKVETDKST
+197 RKLERNKAT
-206 GETRDVDTLLERDEA
+206 GETSEVDVLLERDEA
-221 NRPDTTLASLAA
+221 NRPDATLERLAA
-233 LKPVVREHGTI
+233 LKPVVRENGTV

-257 ACVFMNGTLAAQRGL
+257 ACVLVNGTLAAQRGL
-272 PVLGLYRGFTI
+272 PVMGIYRGFAV
-283 AGLEPDEMGIGPVY
+283 AGLAPEEMGIGPVY

-346 VSIGHPFGMTGS
+346 ISIGHPFGMTGA
-358 RQLGHALIEGK
+358 RQLGHVLIEGK
-369 RRNAKFIVVT
+369 RRKAKYVVVT

-392 EIA
+392 EVV

>member
-22 FNNTHSATLGGHAI
+22 FNLTHSGTLGGHAI

-69 RHSALVGGVPL
+69 RHSGLVGGVPL
-80 SAGAVTVA
+80 SAGGVTIA
-88 RACSSGIQSAS
+88 RACSSGLQAAS

-106 VDRVP
+106 VDGVTA
-111 IVVAG
+111 VVAG

-122 MVAPTQHVPKAGRD
+122 MVSPTQHVPKAGRA
-136 PWIREHQPG
+136 PWIRDHQPG

-156 VAERYAISRETQDAY
+156 VAERYGITRDVQDAY

-177 RTARAQEAGLFDA
+177 RTAHAQTAELFDD
-190 EIVPMPS
+190 EIVPLATRMA
-197 RKVETDKST
+197 VTDKIT
-206 GETRDVDTLLERDEA
+206 EEAREVDTLLERDEA
-221 NRPDTTLASLAA
+221 NRPDTTLDSLAR
-233 LKPVVREHGTI
+233 LKPVVREGGTI

-257 ACVFMNGTLAAQRGL
+257 ALVLMNGTVAAQRGL
-272 PVLGLYRGFTI
+272 PVMGLYRGFAV

-346 VSIGHPFGMTGS
+346 ISIGHPFGMTGA
-358 RQLGHALIEGK
+358 RQLGHVLIEGK
-369 RRNAKFIVVT
+369 RRNAKYVVIT

-392 EIA
+392 EIV

>member
-22 FNNTHSATLGGHAI
+22 FNNTHSGTMGGHAI
-36 RHAVARAGIDPA
+36 RHAVSRAGIDPA
-48 EIDDV
+48 EVDDV
-53 IFGCAVPEGDS
+53 IFGCAVPEGDG

-69 RHSALVGGVPL
+69 RHSALVGGVPIT
-80 SAGAVTVA
+80 AGAVTIA
-88 RACSSGIQSAS
+88 RACSSGIQAAS

-111 IVVAG
+111 VVVAG

-122 MVAPTQHVPKAGRD
+122 MVSGTPHIPKAGRA
-136 PWIREHQPG
+136 PWIRENKPG

-156 VAERYAISRETQDAY
+156 VAERYAISREVQDQY

-177 RTARAQEAGLFDA
+177 RTARAQAAGLFDD
-190 EIVPMPS
+190 EIVPLAS
-197 RKVETDKST
+197 RKLETDKAT
-206 GETRDVDTLLERDEA
+206 GETREVDVLLQKDEA
-221 NRPDTTLASLAA
+221 NRPDTTLESLAK
-233 LKPVVREHGTI
+233 LKPVVRENGTV

-257 ACVFMNGTLAAQRGL
+257 ASVLMNGTLAAQRNL
-272 PVLGLYRGFTI
+272 PVMGLYRGFAV

-329 RDRLGLPDDR
+329 RDKLGLPDDR

-346 VSIGHPFGMTGS
+346 VSIGHPFGMTGA
-358 RQLGHALIEGK
+358 RQLGHVLIEGK
-369 RRNAKFIVVT
+369 RRNAKFVVVT

-392 EIA
+392 EIV

>member
-1 MTDAVVVSTA
+1 MT
-11 RTPLAKAFRGA
+11 
-22 FNNTHSATLGGHAI
+22 I
-36 RHAVARAGIDPA
+36 
-48 EIDDV
+48 
-53 IFGCAVPEGDS
+53 
-64 GNNIA
+64 
-69 RHSALVGGVPL
+69 
-80 SAGAVTVA
+80 A
-88 RACSSGIQSAS
+88 RACSSGLQAAS

-106 VDRVP
+106 VDQVP
-111 IVVAG
+111 AVVAG

-122 MVAPTQHVPKAGRD
+122 MVAPTQHVPKAGRA

-156 VAERYAISRETQDAY
+156 VAARYGISREVQDAY

-177 RTARAQEAGLFDA
+177 RTARAQEAGLFND

-197 RKVETDKST
+197 RKLETNKNS
-206 GETRDVDTLLERDEA
+206 GETREADVLLERDEA
-221 NRPDTTLASLAA
+221 NRPDTTLESLAT
-233 LKPVVREHGTI
+233 LKPVVREDGTV

-257 ACVFMNGTLAAQRGL
+257 ALVLMNGTLAAQRGL
-272 PVLGLYRGFTI
+272 PVMGLYRGFAV

-346 VSIGHPFGMTGS
+346 ISIGHPFGMSGA
-358 RQLGHALIEGK
+358 RQLGHILIEGR
-369 RRNAKFIVVT
+369 RRNAKYVVVT

-392 EIA
+392 EIC